1 MGQIAAAAAEAHHR
15 IANSLA
21 LLASLVR
28 LEARAAIRTGQ
39 GLSAFD
45 LRRVLDGIATRL
57 TAVARL
63 HRFLSQ
69 MPLEGST
76 PLRPYLREICE
87 DMIAAFSSP
96 EQPLTVTHT
105 GGDCQVPV
113 RHVHDLALILCEIFI
128 NALKHAHPRG
138 QPLAMRVDCVT
149 AEDGRTVL
157 TVSDDGVGLPDGFD
171 PFHQGGLGFQVIR
184 ALASDMGAPLEIASN
199 GAGLAFRLR
208 LPAAARPC

>member
-1 MGQIAAAAAEAHHR
+1 MEQVAAAIAEAHHR

-21 LLASLVR
+21 LLAGLVR
-28 LEARAAIRTGQ
+28 LKARATRARDR
-39 GLSAFD
+39 LSASEFQ
-45 LRRVLDGIATRL
+45 RL
-57 TAVARL
+57 LEDVAVRLAAVARL

-69 MPLEGST
+69 MPLEGSA
-76 PLRPYLREICE
+76 PLRPYLRAICE

-138 QPLAMRVDCVT
+138 GPLAMRVDCM
-149 AEDGRTVL
+149 AGADSRAIL
-157 TVSDDGVGLPDGFD
+157 TVSDDGEGLPAGFD
-171 PFHQGGLGFQVIR
+171 PLHQGGLGFQVIR
-184 ALASDMGAPLEIASN
+184 GLAAGMGAPLEIAS
-199 GAGLAFRLR
+199 GGPGLAFRLR